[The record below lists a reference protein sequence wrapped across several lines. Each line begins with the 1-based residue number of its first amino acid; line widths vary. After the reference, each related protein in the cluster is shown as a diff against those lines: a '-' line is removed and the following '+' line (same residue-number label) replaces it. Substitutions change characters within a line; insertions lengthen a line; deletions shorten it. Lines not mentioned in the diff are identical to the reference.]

1 MVAFFALLSCI
12 TAVLGAAL
20 AGSVFQNVEGQ
31 ITAAFLNLICMGII
45 GCGMALNPPQK
56 WRNLV
61 LFCVG
66 FGIIELLADSL
77 CVEVTKTLDYSV
89 SHSWMILS
97 SPWWMPLSWALV
109 ACQIMLLSDAIALWL
124 GKRYQI
130 MGASMLAV
138 AMLAFHE
145 HAAYAAHW
153 WQYKNCTLI
162 GKAPIY
168 VLLAELLIG
177 GMLGWFMTQITAT
190 LTVRDVLRMVTIAG
204 GCTILAGIL
213 GYGCGEVMPVLLQG
227 KPHPLMPFVFK

>member
-1 MVAFFALLSCI
+1 MVVFFALLSCV
-12 TAVLGAAL
+12 TAALGAVL
-20 AGSVFQNVEGQ
+20 AGSVFQHAGGQ
-31 ITAAFLNLICMGII
+31 LTAAFLNLICMGMI
-45 GCGMALNPPQK
+45 GCGMALNRSKK
-56 WRNLV
+56 WRNLI

-66 FGIIELLADSL
+66 FGTIELLADSL

-109 ACQIMLLSDAIALWL
+109 ACQIMLLSDALARLL

-130 MGASMLAV
+130 IAAGTLSV

-153 WQYKNCTLI
+153 WQYKNCSLI
-162 GKAPIY
+162 GKAPLY

-177 GMLGWFMTQITAT
+177 GMLGWFMMQTTAT
-190 LTVRDVLRMVTIAG
+190 LTLWDVLRMVIIAG
-204 GCTILAGIL
+204 GCTVLAGII
-213 GYGCGEVMPVLLQG
+213 GFGCVEVIPVLLQG